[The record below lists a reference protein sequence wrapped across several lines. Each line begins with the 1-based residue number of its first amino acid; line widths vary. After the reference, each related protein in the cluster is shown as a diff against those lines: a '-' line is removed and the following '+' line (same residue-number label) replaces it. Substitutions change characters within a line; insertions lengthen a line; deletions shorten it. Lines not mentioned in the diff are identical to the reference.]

1 MNAIDPLVL
10 TPQLRRNGR
19 HFSGL
24 LLQLG
29 QLATSFFKSSNWCP
43 YWLCNSVVENW
54 WIVSRVL
61 QFKRKGRHFSGLLS
75 HLFGQLL
82 LPSSLANLQIDCLCC
97 LCNMSYIEKWW
108 KASDPS
114 VLEERKGLFRITT
127 TTWTDTSF
135 VKSPN

>member
-29 QLATSFFKSSNWCP
+29 QLATSYFKSSNWCS
-43 YWLCNSVVENW
+43 YWLCNSVENW
-54 WIVSRVL
+54 WIVFGPSI
-61 QFKRKGRHFSGLLS
+61 QKKRKAFLGLLS

-82 LPSSLANLQIDCLCC
+82 LPSSLANLQIDCLCS
-97 LCNMSYIEKWW
+97 LCNMSYIENWW
-108 KASDPS
+108 KVSNPS
-114 VLEERKGLFRITT
+114 VQEERKGLFRITT
-127 TTWTDTSF
+127 ATWTATSF